1 MFWLLCCHGGDG
13 VTMKLRR
20 QFHDR
25 AVPYCQLD
33 GIVSYQSMRTVG
45 PGPGPN
51 SKVFPIIPIYS
62 KSLNS

>member
-1 MFWLLCCHGGDG
+1 
-13 VTMKLRR
+13 MKLRR

-45 PGPGPN
+45 PGPN

>member
-1 MFWLLCCHGGDG
+1 
-13 VTMKLRR
+13 MKLRR

-45 PGPGPN
+45 PGPN
-51 SKVFPIIPIYS
+51 SKVFLIIPIYS